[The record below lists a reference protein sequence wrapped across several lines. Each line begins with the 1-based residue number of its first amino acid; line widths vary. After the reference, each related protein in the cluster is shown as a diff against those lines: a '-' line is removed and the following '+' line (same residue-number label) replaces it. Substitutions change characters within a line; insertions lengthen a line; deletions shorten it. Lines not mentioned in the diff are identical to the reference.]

1 MIVGVI
7 EIKIP
12 REIKNYKSKFF
23 FNLTFRQMLCSGLA
37 IGICVPLYVFGKK
50 YIDEDILSWAVI
62 LIGVPLFL
70 MGFFQL
76 NDMTFEVFA
85 KEWLN
90 FNLNNQRRKYEYEP
104 IYMELRKGYLYDDI
118 EDEKIKRKEVL
129 KLRKKQKRKSK
140 KIKG

>member
-1 MIVGVI
+1 
-7 EIKIP
+7 
-12 REIKNYKSKFF
+12 
-23 FNLTFRQMLCSGLA
+23 MLCSGLA
-37 IGICVPLYVFGKK
+37 LGICVPLYVFGKK

-85 KEWLN
+85 KEWIN
-90 FNLNNQRRKYEYEP
+90 FNMNIQKRKYEYEP

-129 KLRKKQKRKSK
+129 KLRKKQKRNNK
-140 KIKG
+140 KNKG